1 MLNGSP
7 GLVVMDDDLCLIG
20 RRFKSWRRIGWMEI
34 FALICCKNSIA
45 CLKIPKMNDKRGW
58 VGPLFKKRRESPPK
72 SCCLECEPFVVAR

>member
-20 RRFKSWRRIGWMEI
+20 RGFKSWRHIGWMDI
-34 FALICCKNSIA
+34 FALICCKNCIA

-58 VGPLFKKRRESPPK
+58 GWPTF
-72 SCCLECEPFVVAR
+72 